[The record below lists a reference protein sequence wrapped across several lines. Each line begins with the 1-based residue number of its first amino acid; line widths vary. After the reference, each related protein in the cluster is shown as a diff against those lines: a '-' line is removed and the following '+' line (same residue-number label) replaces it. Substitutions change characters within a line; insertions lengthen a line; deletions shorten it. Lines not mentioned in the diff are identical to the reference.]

1 MHSYDIPART
11 SPSPSRADIRATS
24 TSDRN
29 RYQGSSAFPLSILRQ
44 VSPFFYHCKLPL
56 TIRLCWYV
64 AERYCNELRQIR
76 AYRPRAATVTSAPHP
91 VVLEGLIHLAQ
102 FLITQADIIENPDE
116 EDKKRSFVNGKIPQE
131 IVKDPSGLARELLW
145 RVRRELGQET
155 YINVDSVSTN
165 GSLHAGQSNGVDQKP
180 KVDNEIKGRNTK
192 RMRVV
197 PPKSRTSAFSP
208 L

>member
-1 MHSYDIPART
+1 MS
-11 SPSPSRADIRATS
+11 
-24 TSDRN
+24 N
-29 RYQGSSAFPLSILRQ
+29 RY
-44 VSPFFYHCKLPL
+44 
-56 TIRLCWYV
+56 RLCWYV

-76 AYRPRAATVTSAPHP
+76 AYRPRAATVTSPPHH

-145 RVRRELGQET
+145 RVKRELGQGA
-155 YINVDSVSTN
+155 NLNADNVSTN
-165 GSLHAGQSNGVDQKP
+165 GSLPTAHSNGAEIKP
-180 KVDNEIKGRNTK
+180 KVENGPKARNIKK
-192 RMRVV
+192 MKIVY
-197 PPKSRTSAFSP
+197 PKSRTSDFTP